1 MTPASDSRAS
11 GNPAG
16 RDRATGPGHAGL
28 PAGPADAGGPGELG
42 ASTGWALPI
51 ITVLGTAAAIVAA
64 FIGSGAL
71 GGTPIAEAAGGV
83 LSADATPVAP
93 AGSAFSI
100 WSVIYLGLAAYAI
113 WQPTP
118 VARRSARQA
127 ALRPWALASVLLNAA
142 WVWSVQLE
150 LILGSVIVIVL
161 LLAVLIRIM
170 FILGAPRIGG
180 VIETVVTDGTFGLY
194 LGWVSVAF
202 FANTYAWLAS
212 AGVDVVTE
220 VPLGIVGIIVAAAV
234 GVATA
239 LISGGRIPPAL
250 ATAWGL
256 AWVAYGR
263 TSGEHESAAL
273 VWTAAIASVVVVV
286 VALVRRLT
294 VRKRQPRRA
303 AEVGRTA

>member
-1 MTPASDSRAS
+1 MTPASDNRAS
-11 GNPAG
+11 GNPAS

-28 PAGPADAGGPGELG
+28 PGGPADAGGPGELL
-42 ASTGWALPI
+42 APTGWALPI
-51 ITVLGTAAAIVAA
+51 ITLLGTAAAIVAA

-113 WQPTP
+113 WQLTP

-180 VIETVVTDGTFGLY
+180 VPETVVTDGTFGLY

-202 FANTYAWLAS
+202 LANTYAWLAS

-220 VPLGIVGIIVAAAV
+220 VPFGIVGIIVAAAV

-250 ATAWGL
+250 ATSWGL

-263 TSGEHESAAL
+263 TAGEHESAAL
-273 VWTAAIASVVVVV
+273 AWTAAIASVVVVV
-286 VALVRRLT
+286 VALVRRLP
-294 VRKRQPRRA
+294 VGKRQPRRA

>member
-1 MTPASDSRAS
+1 MTPSSDNRAG
-11 GNPAG
+11 GNPAS

-28 PAGPADAGGPGELG
+28 PGGPADDGGPGELG
-42 ASTGWALPI
+42 APTGWALPI
-51 ITVLGTAAAIVAA
+51 ITVLGAAAAIVAA

-180 VIETVVTDGTFGLY
+180 VIETVLTDGTFGLY

-220 VPLGIVGIIVAAAV
+220 VPFGIVGIIVAAAV

-263 TSGEHESAAL
+263 TEGAHESAAL

-286 VALVRRLT
+286 VALARRLT
-294 VRKRQPRRA
+294 VGKRQPRRA
-303 AEVGRTA
+303 AEVGGTA